1 METIIKQQQEQESP
15 EKEADRKLLL
25 ELGKMLFSNK

>member
-1 METIIKQQQEQESP
+1 METIIKQQQEQESR

-25 ELGKMLFSNK
+25 KLGKMLFSNK